1 MVKVNLKDPAVQ
13 AKVKSAGIRWTIK
26 DYEKGLELTEAQM
39 ASAGLDVKTA
49 KVDAKASAK
58 VEAPVA
64 DSTVPGPPK
73 GALRGTGNP
82 PKGSKE

>member
-13 AKVKSAGIRWTIK
+13 AKVKSAGIRWNIK
-26 DYEKGLELTEAQM
+26 DYEKGLELTDAQM
-39 ASAGLDVKTA
+39 LAAGLDAKTA

-58 VEAPVA
+58 AEVPVA
-64 DSTVPGPPK
+64 DSSVPGPPK
-73 GALRGTGNP
+73 GPLRGTGNP